1 MQKVLKQEFFNRDT
15 NVVARELIGKF
26 LVRKIGKKEVAV
38 MITETEAYDGFKD
51 RASHAFR
58 GRTPRTE
65 TMFGPA
71 GHFYIYLCY
80 GMYYL
85 LNISTREEGHPAA
98 VLIRGIEGANGPGKL
113 TRLMGINKNLSTKK
127 ASRATRLWFE
137 DRGIAIKKS
146 KIKRTPRIGI
156 HYAGVEWVNKKWRY
170 VLQN

>member
-1 MQKVLKQEFFNRDT
+1 MRKVLKQEFFDRDT
-15 NVVARELIGKF
+15 KIVARELIGKF

-85 LNISTREEGHPAA
+85 LNISTREAGHPAA
-98 VLIRGIEGANGPGKL
+98 VLIRGVETANGPGKL
-113 TRLMGINKNLSTKK
+113 TRMLSIDKK
-127 ASRATRLWFE
+127 LSGMKAKKSTGLWLE
-137 DRGIAIKKS
+137 DRGIVIKKN

-156 HYAGVEWVNKKWRY
+156 HYAGEEWINKKWRY
-170 VLQN
+170 VLEN